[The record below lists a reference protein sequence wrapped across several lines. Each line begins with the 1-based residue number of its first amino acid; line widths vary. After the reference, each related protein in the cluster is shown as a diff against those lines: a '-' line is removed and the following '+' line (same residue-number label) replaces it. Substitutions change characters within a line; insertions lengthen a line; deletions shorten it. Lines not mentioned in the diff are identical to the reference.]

1 MFDEGAAQAA
11 APTAPAQHSNGFL
24 HPPAALHDAG
34 SGRNARAQRRGKLE
48 LRSQAPGRA
57 ASSDSGC
64 SARLRGACCRPSCRA
79 AAVFTILWLGGAVK
93 KTRFCDPPRTA
104 REALRWFSAP
114 DGVQDRRCDQINPLD
129 DPFVGARRRSI
140 PASRSRVTMLRRD
153 ERGRRRRR
161 FLHLL
166 LRSCHDDGGP
176 YSLRNGRPQPE
187 LSIFQRGAAGV
198 FFRFW
203 ADWVP
208 CSPTPQ
214 CAKTD
219 RRLLAVD

>member
-1 MFDEGAAQAA
+1 M
-11 APTAPAQHSNGFL
+11 
-24 HPPAALHDAG
+24 
-34 SGRNARAQRRGKLE
+34 
-48 LRSQAPGRA
+48 
-57 ASSDSGC
+57 
-64 SARLRGACCRPSCRA
+64 
-79 AAVFTILWLGGAVK
+79 K

-187 LSIFQRGAAGV
+187 LSIFQRGACGGV
-198 FFRFW
+198 FLVLGGLGAVLPNPAVRQ
-203 ADWVP
+203 DRP
-208 CSPTPQ
+208 PPPG
-214 CAKTD
+214 
-219 RRLLAVD
+219 RRLTYWRSCFHGSEVHRPAFFLFQIAHPAASFLPSFLANR

>member
-1 MFDEGAAQAA
+1 M
-11 APTAPAQHSNGFL
+11 
-24 HPPAALHDAG
+24 
-34 SGRNARAQRRGKLE
+34 
-48 LRSQAPGRA
+48 
-57 ASSDSGC
+57 
-64 SARLRGACCRPSCRA
+64 
-79 AAVFTILWLGGAVK
+79 K
-93 KTRFCDPPRTA
+93 KTRFCDPPTRTA

-153 ERGRRRRR
+153 KRGRRRRR

-187 LSIFQRGAAGV
+187 LSIFQRGACGGV
-198 FFRFW
+198 FLVLGGLGAVLPNPAVRQDRPPPPGRRLTYWRPCFHGSQKSTDLLSFSFRSLILPPPFC
-203 ADWVP
+203 P
-208 CSPTPQ
+208 PSSPTGSARGGQLGCVILASGPPDPAE
-214 CAKTD
+214 CRGA
-219 RRLLAVD
+219 RRGSEARLPELKEVGWLGVL